1 MGIFKRIADIFKA
14 NVNDALDKAEDPA
27 KMIKL
32 MVIEMQESLTKA
44 TASLAKAMAQERKL
58 KNEYEKY
65 LSLSEQWK
73 QKAAAALQQ
82 GREDLARQA
91 LQKKALCDQNVVQ
104 YKQMYEAAV
113 QQTAQLKET
122 VDKLK
127 IKLDEARA
135 KESMLL
141 ARSETAKAQ
150 KEIVKQIGGLDTSSI
165 FAKFDKFEGKILE
178 QEAEAQAYAEL
189 ASDNMNNLEDEFK
202 KLNASSQVDDELAM
216 LKAELNSGKDASS
229 NS

>member
-1 MGIFKRIADIFKA
+1 MGIFKRIADIFRA
-14 NVNDALDKAEDPA
+14 NVHDALEKAEDPE

-65 LSLSEQWK
+65 AQLSESWK

-82 GREDLARQA
+82 GNEELARQA
-91 LQKKALCDQNVVQ
+91 LQKKALVDQNAAQ
-104 YKQMYEAAV
+104 YRQMAEAAA

-127 IKLDEARA
+127 AKLDEART
-135 KESMLL
+135 KESMLI
-141 ARSETAKAQ
+141 ARSQTAKAQ

-165 FAKFDKFEGKILE
+165 FSRFEKFEEKIME
-178 QEAEAQAYAEL
+178 QEAEAQAYTQL
-189 ASDNMNNLEDEFK
+189 ASDNMVGLEDEFK
-202 KLNASSQVDDELAM
+202 KLAKNAQVDDELAK
-216 LKAELNSGKDASS
+216 LKAELNK
-229 NS
+229 NM

>member
-65 LSLSEQWK
+65 LNLSEQWK

-91 LQKKALCDQNVVQ
+91 LQKKALCDQNVAQ
-104 YKQMYEAAV
+104 YKQMYEAAA

-127 IKLDEARA
+127 AKLDEARA

-150 KEIVKQIGGLDTSSI
+150 KEIVKQIGGVDTSSI
-165 FAKFDKFEGKILE
+165 FAKFDKFEEKILE
-178 QEAEAQAYAEL
+178 QEAEAQAYSEL
-189 ASDNMNNLEDEFK
+189 ASDNMNSLEDEFK
-202 KLNASSQVDDELAM
+202 QLNAGSQVDDELAK
-216 LKAELNSGKDASS
+216 LKAELNAGND
-229 NS
+229 NNPTP

>member
-65 LSLSEQWK
+65 LNLSEQWK

-91 LQKKALCDQNVVQ
+91 LQKKALCDQNAAQ
-104 YKQMYEAAV
+104 YKQMYEAAA

-127 IKLDEARA
+127 TKLDEARA
-135 KESMLL
+135 KESMLI

-150 KEIVKQIGGLDTSSI
+150 KEIVKQIGGVDTSSI
-165 FAKFDKFEGKILE
+165 FAKFDKFEEKILE

-189 ASDNMNNLEDEFK
+189 ASDNMNSIEDEFK
-202 KLNASSQVDDELAM
+202 KLNAGSQVDDELAK
-216 LKAELNSGKDASS
+216 LKAQLNAGNDTPPTP
-229 NS
+229 

>member
-91 LQKKALCDQNVVQ
+91 LQKKALCDQNVGQ

-165 FAKFDKFEGKILE
+165 FAKFDKFEEKILE

-202 KLNASSQVDDELAM
+202 KLNASSQVDDELAK
-216 LKAELNSGKDASS
+216 LKAELNSGNDANS